1 MVKKTAKV
9 ALKEDALDKLSK
21 EELEAL
27 AAQLENED
35 SSEVVAEDSADGTG
49 GTEGNFKSNLMSVA
63 MKKMADMSP
72 DQMALFM
79 SSLDQIGHEAD
90 TIPGGASAHNQ
101 ASIAMKGAIAEDLKL
116 VFGGDKD
123 LSEDFKQKI
132 EVLFE
137 STVNA
142 RVAIV
147 EQELTEKFEAN
158 LNEEVAK
165 ITNTLTEQ
173 ADQYLSYVAE
183 QWLAE
188 NEVAIQQ
195 SLRYEVTEDFI
206 RGLKDLFAEH
216 YIDIPD
222 EKLDLVDAMSTK
234 VDELE
239 TSLNAQIEKNME
251 MTNQIKANSRDTFVR
266 EMANGLTLSQTEKF
280 KQLIET
286 IDYDGDVENFKK
298 KLEIVKESHFKAD
311 SKGKASSNIIQEEVT
326 YSSVEEEGETKKAPI
341 DPEMR
346 SYVNALSRTV
356 KH

>member
-9 ALKEDALDKLSK
+9 ALEEDTLDKLSK

-27 AAQLENED
+27 AAQLESED
-35 SSEVVAEDSADGTG
+35 SSKVVAEDSADGTG

-72 DQMALFM
+72 DQMAIFM

-90 TIPGGASAHNQ
+90 GVPGGASAHNQ

-116 VFGGDKD
+116 VFGGDKE
-123 LSEDFKQKI
+123 LSEEFKQKI

-137 STVNA
+137 STVSA
-142 RVAIV
+142 RVAIL
-147 EQELTEKFEAN
+147 QEEMKEKYAAD
-158 LNEEVAK
+158 LAEETTK
-165 ITNTLTEQ
+165 IKTTLTEQ

-183 QWLAE
+183 QWLAD

-206 RGLKDLFAEH
+206 RGLKELFAEH

-234 VDELE
+234 VEELE
-239 TSLNAQIEKNME
+239 TSLNAQIEENMKL
-251 MTNQIKANSRDTFVR
+251 TNQIKAQGRDKLVS
-266 EMANGLTLSQTEKF
+266 EMATGLTLSQTEKF

-311 SKGKASSNIIQEEVT
+311 NKGKTSTNIIQEEVT
-326 YSSVEEEGETKKAPI
+326 YSSAAEDGETKKAPI

-346 SYVNALSRTV
+346 SYVNALSRTI